1 VVTGLCHKD
10 AMSSATFYVW
20 KAKFGGLEVSD
31 AKRSSRWGGDGKLD
45 RLLADAMLGNA
56 DLKDLR

>member
-1 VVTGLCHKD
+1 
-10 AMSSATFYVW
+10 MSSATFYVW